1 LISKGNF
8 ELRQNKAGP
17 NFLHRADVAQTYP
30 RIANSFCGQDCEQA
44 GAERHKYLIRKGKIA
59 APKISACK
67 ANSPPVDFPTFFVD
81 KIVSK
86 RAGMGGAA
94 CF

>member
-8 ELRQNKAGP
+8 GLRQNKAGP
-17 NFLHRADVAQTYP
+17 NFLHRAAVAPTYP
-30 RIANSFCGQDCEQA
+30 PFANSFCGQDCEQA
-44 GAERHKYLIRKGKIA
+44 GGERHKWLIRKEKIA

-86 RAGMGGAA
+86 RRRMKEAA